1 MKGVPESLNNLIT
14 QFSSLPGIGRK
25 TAERLALFVLKS
37 SSSKV
42 NEFSNALEDVK
53 KNISIDDI
61 SCCFKE
67 NNSTINDFPNRDS
80 NILCIIKDPTEV
92 FLIEKSGYNGH
103 YHVLNGLISPL
114 DGVSHEDLNVE
125 NLLKIAPNYKEII
138 IAIDPTSEGDV
149 TTQYLIEILKSFN
162 INLTRLAR
170 GIPVGLSFDYIDEVT
185 LTHSLEDRVEYK

>member
-14 QFSSLPGIGRK
+14 QFSGLPGIGKK

-37 SSSKV
+37 STSKV
-42 NEFSNALEDVK
+42 NEFSNAFLDVK
-53 KNISIDDI
+53 KNISIDDV

-67 NNSTINDFPNRDS
+67 NNLTVNDLMDRDD

-114 DGVSHEDLNVE
+114 EGVSHEDLNIE

-149 TTQYLIEILKSFN
+149 TTQYLIGILKNFDVD
-162 INLTRLAR
+162 LTRLAR

-185 LTHSLEDRVEYK
+185 LTHSLEDRVKI